1 MDRLQLYTLHRAAAS
16 FLICVISRIWLID
29 CAAAAAARDGWR
41 TNWRILKNLHGLK
54 MIWRWYEDGIRWD
67 RAGRGNINIVRTF
80 HVAREFVAL
89 VIDESSLI
97 IKNII
102 LLIITITKYLASL
115 KCGQFAMLS
124 NIFSIYF
131 RSGIMKSTNQTNLIT
146 VDGKDRQS
154 HKTQLLVC
162 SCRGKGNK
170 LCKVSY
176 PGPGPHPPSWTLL
189 L

>member
-1 MDRLQLYTLHRAAAS
+1 
-16 FLICVISRIWLID
+16 
-29 CAAAAAARDGWR
+29 
-41 TNWRILKNLHGLK
+41 

-67 RAGRGNINIVRTF
+67 RAGRGNINIVGTF
-80 HVAREFVAL
+80 LVARQFVEF

-97 IKNII
+97 IKDII
-102 LLIITITKYLASL
+102 LLIITITKYSASL

-124 NIFSIYF
+124 NIFSIYIYNV

-146 VDGKDRQS
+146 VDDKDRQS
-154 HKTQLLVC
+154 HKTELLVC

-176 PGPGPHPPSWTLL
+176 PVSSIVDIVTIIRQEAGNSSQCYITGPCHPDTLSRTGHTFVTL
-189 L
+189 SL